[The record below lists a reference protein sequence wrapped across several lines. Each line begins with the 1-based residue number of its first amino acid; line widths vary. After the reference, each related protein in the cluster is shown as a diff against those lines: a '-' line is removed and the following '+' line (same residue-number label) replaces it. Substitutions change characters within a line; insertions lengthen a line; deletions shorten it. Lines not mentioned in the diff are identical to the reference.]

1 MNDKYAQKL
10 KNFIQSLEE
19 GGITKDEL
27 VKSIESVVNFVK
39 EIKDNL
45 SKELDKEKA
54 NTESQLNDID
64 NSISEIT
71 TVIDNL
77 RIHIDRCMSDM
88 EDSASEELTNMKELF
103 DNEISDLKEDLQ
115 EKTDFKHLEDRIT
128 VLENKEDPE
137 IPEID
142 ILDIRNRFEVLSED
156 EKLDKS
162 AIRGLIDDLKRLEK
176 KIDDKVVTGGTGGV
190 TNLRIQQAFKYILK
204 TESPTGLIDGS
215 NTTYTVKNDIFAV
228 LSFSANGETI
238 AQLPNYTISG
248 RTITFSSPLPSA
260 YSGKDFEIKYI

>member
-1 MNDKYAQKL
+1 MNDKYTQKL
-10 KNFIQSLEE
+10 KNFIQSIED
-19 GGITKDEL
+19 GGVSKDEL
-27 VKSIESVVNFVK
+27 IKSIEAIVSYVK

-45 SKELDKEKA
+45 SKDLDKERA

-64 NSISEIT
+64 NSITELS

-88 EDSASEELTNMKELF
+88 EDSSSEELAKMKELM
-103 DNEISDLKEDLQ
+103 DSEVSDLKEDIQ
-115 EKTDFKHLEDRIT
+115 EKTNFRNLEERLT
-128 VLENKEDPE
+128 VLENEEDDTE
-137 IPEID
+137 EVD
-142 ILDIRNRFEVLSED
+142 IIDIRNRFESLPEQ

-162 AIRGLIDDLKRLEK
+162 AIRGLLDEIKRLEK
-176 KIDDKVVTGGTGGV
+176 KIDDKQITSGTGGV

-204 TESPTGLIDGS
+204 TESPTGTIDGS
-215 NTTYTVKNDIFAV
+215 NTTYTVTQNIFAV
-228 LSFSANGETI
+228 LSMSINGETI

>member
-1 MNDKYAQKL
+1 MNDKYTQKL
-10 KNFIQSLEE
+10 KNFIQSIED
-19 GGITKDEL
+19 GGVSKDEL
-27 VKSIESVVNFVK
+27 IKSIEAIVSYVK

-45 SKELDKEKA
+45 SKDLDKEKA

-64 NSISEIT
+64 NSISELS

-88 EDSASEELTNMKELF
+88 EDSASEEMSSMKDMMSKEL
-103 DNEISDLKEDLQ
+103 DDLKEDLE
-115 EKTDFKHLEDRIT
+115 EKTNFIELETRVKNLED
-128 VLENKEDPE
+128 EEYPE
-137 IPEID
+137 APEVD
-142 ILDIRNRFEVLSED
+142 IIDIRNRFEALKQED
-156 EKLDKS
+156 KLDKS
-162 AIRGLIDDLKRLEK
+162 AIRGLEDELKRLEK
-176 KIDDKVVTGGTGGV
+176 KIDDKQSTGGTGGV

-204 TESPTGLIDGS
+204 TESPTGTIDGS
-215 NTTYTVKNDIFAV
+215 NTTYTVTQNIFAV
-228 LSFSANGETI
+228 LSMSINGETI